1 MIALGFVFAILGA
14 VSNATSNVLQRM
26 ANKEEPPQLAF
37 SPKLVWDLLHRKV
50 WLAGLGT
57 TISSFLLQAAALSFG
72 ALAAVQPL
80 IALELPLTL
89 IGASRLM
96 GAVLHKRE
104 WVAIAV
110 MTGGL
115 GGLIGFLHP
124 LHRKHFHVPPLHWVV
139 GLGAAAIALAALIVA
154 GRATKGAARA
164 ALLGSASGLAFG
176 VTAALMKASMAA
188 FHSGIVALLS
198 SWTIYA
204 AVLAGLAG
212 MYLMQTALHAGRLV
226 AAQPG
231 ITMVDPMVAILWGI
245 VAFGERAAG
254 GLFLVAAAVS
264 AGAMAAGA
272 VQLSRSPLLEGDG
285 AEKEQVEA

>member
-124 LHRKHFHVPPLHWVV
+124 LQRKHFHVPPLHWVV